1 MSKVKKITFGTS
13 GWRGIIADDYTF
25 ENLRIVSQAVAEY
38 IKEKENPEKG
48 VIVTRDTRFLTEK
61 FVRVVAEVLTGNG
74 IKVFMTEKPTPTPVV
89 SYTIRNKKL
98 AGGVNLT
105 ASHNPPEY
113 CGFKFNPS
121 NGGPALPEVTN
132 FIESKIAE
140 IQSSNLEIKRMDIM
154 EAARND
160 LFELID
166 PSKDY
171 MEKLKKLVDFDKI
184 KNAELKLA
192 VDLLYG
198 TAIGYLDLICKSLSS
213 ECLIIHDHRDPY
225 FGGGR
230 PEPDQKRM
238 NYLGNLVVEKGLDVG
253 LAVDGDADRF
263 GIVNENGDYIKP
275 NEVIALLAWHL
286 YKNKSKK
293 GPSARSIATSK
304 ALDAV
309 TKSFGENVIETPVG
323 FKYLGNLILTQ
334 NVVIAGEESGGLS
347 IQDHI
352 PEKDGILA
360 GLLVLEMMAYEGKK
374 LSEINKEFEEKFGK
388 FYNARIDLELRD
400 DSEKESIIRRFEDI
414 EKSFAG
420 LEITSIDRTDG
431 IKFSFDEN
439 TWMLIR
445 SSGTEPVIRIYV
457 ESTNKEKFR
466 KIMEEV
472 RKFAR

>member
-1 MSKVKKITFGTS
+1 MKKITFGTS

-25 ENLRIVSQAVAEY
+25 DNLRIVSQAVAEY
-38 IKEKENPEKG
+38 IKEKEDPEKG

-74 IKVFMTEKPTPTPVV
+74 IKVLMTEKPTPTPVV
-89 SYTIRNKKL
+89 SYTIRKQKL
-98 AGGVNLT
+98 AGGINLT

-121 NGGPALPEVTN
+121 DGGPALPEVTS

-140 IQSSNLEIKRMDIM
+140 IQSGNLKVKKMDM
-154 EAARND
+154 MAATREG

-166 PSKDY
+166 PSKEY
-171 MEKLKKLVDFDKI
+171 LEGLKKLVDFERI
-184 KNAELKLA
+184 KELGIKVA
-192 VDLLYG
+192 ADLLYG
-198 TAIGYLDLICKSLSS
+198 TAIGYLDVICRSVAS
-213 ECLIIHDHRDPY
+213 ECLIVHDYRDPY

-238 NYLGNLVVEKGLDVG
+238 SYLGNLVMEKNLDVG

-263 GIVNENGDYIKP
+263 GIVDEKGNYVKP

-286 YKNKSKK
+286 YKNKGKK
-293 GPSARSIATSK
+293 GPSARSVATSK

-309 TKSFGENVIETPVG
+309 VSSFGENVIETPVG

-347 IQDHI
+347 VQDHI

-360 GLLVLEMMAYEGKK
+360 CLLMLEMIAYEKKK
-374 LSEINKEFEEKFGK
+374 LSDIRKEFEENFGK
-388 FYNARIDLELRD
+388 FHNARIDLEFRD
-400 DSEKESIIRRFEDI
+400 ESEKKSVMRKFEDI
-414 EKSFAG
+414 EDDFAG
-420 LEITSIDRTDG
+420 LKITSVDRTDG
-431 IKFSFDEN
+431 MKFFFGED

-445 SSGTEPVIRIYV
+445 PSGTEPVVRIYV
-457 ESTNKEKFR
+457 ESVDEEKFR
-466 KIMEEV
+466 NLMEEV

>member
-1 MSKVKKITFGTS
+1 VKKITFGTS

-38 IKEKENPEKG
+38 IKEKEDPEKG

-61 FVRVVAEVLTGNG
+61 FVRVVAEVLVGNG
-74 IKVFMTEKPTPTPVV
+74 IKVFMTEKPAPTPVV
-89 SYTIRNKKL
+89 SYTIRKEKL
-98 AGGVNLT
+98 SGGINLT

-121 NGGPALPEVTN
+121 DGGPALPEVTS

-140 IQSSNLEIKRMDIM
+140 IQSGNLEIRRMDIM
-154 EAARND
+154 KATHNG

-171 MEKLKKLVDFDKI
+171 VERLKELVDFDKI
-184 KNAELKLA
+184 ADSGVKVAM
-192 VDLLYG
+192 DLLYG
-198 TAIGYLDLICKSLSS
+198 TAIGYLDLICRSISK
-213 ECLIIHDHRDPY
+213 ECLVIHNYRDPY

-238 NYLGNLVVEKGLDVG
+238 SYLGNLVVEKGLDVG

-263 GIVNENGDYIKP
+263 GIVDERGNYVKP

-286 YKNKSKK
+286 YKNKGKK

-309 TKSFGENVIETPVG
+309 AKSFGENVIETPVG

-347 IQDHI
+347 IQDHV

-360 GLLVLEMMAYEGKK
+360 DLLILEMMAYEGKK
-374 LSEINKEFEEKFGK
+374 LSEIKKEFEENFGK
-388 FYNARIDLELRD
+388 FYNARIDLEFRD
-400 DSEKESIIRRFEDI
+400 DSEKESVIRNFEDI
-414 EKSFAG
+414 EESFAN
-420 LEITSIDRTDG
+420 LKVTSVDRTDG
-431 IKFSFDEN
+431 MKFFFGED
-439 TWMLIR
+439 TWMLVR
-445 SSGTEPVIRIYV
+445 SSGTEPVVRIYV
-457 ESTNKEKFR
+457 ESVDEKRFR
-466 KIMEEV
+466 DIMEEV

>member
-1 MSKVKKITFGTS
+1 VKKITFGTS

-25 ENLRIVSQAVAEY
+25 DNLRIVSQAVAEY
-38 IKEKENPEKG
+38 IKEKEDPEKG

-74 IKVFMTEKPTPTPVV
+74 IKVLMTEKPTPTPVV
-89 SYTIRNKKL
+89 SYTIRKQKL
-98 AGGVNLT
+98 AGGINLT

-121 NGGPALPEVTN
+121 DGGPALPEVTS

-140 IQSSNLEIKRMDIM
+140 IQSGNLKVKKMDM
-154 EAARND
+154 MAATREG

-166 PSKDY
+166 PSKEY
-171 MEKLKKLVDFDKI
+171 LEGLKKLVDFERI
-184 KNAELKLA
+184 KELGIKVA
-192 VDLLYG
+192 ADLLYG
-198 TAIGYLDLICKSLSS
+198 TAIGYLDVICRSVAS
-213 ECLIIHDHRDPY
+213 ECLIVHDYRDPY

-238 NYLGNLVVEKGLDVG
+238 SYLGNLVMEKNLDVG

-263 GIVNENGDYIKP
+263 GIVDEKGNYVKP

-286 YKNKSKK
+286 YKNKGKK
-293 GPSARSIATSK
+293 GPSARSVATSK

-309 TKSFGENVIETPVG
+309 VSSFGENVIETPVG

-347 IQDHI
+347 VQDHI

-360 GLLVLEMMAYEGKK
+360 CLLMLEMIAYEKKK
-374 LSEINKEFEEKFGK
+374 LSDIRKEFEENFGK
-388 FYNARIDLELRD
+388 FHNARIDLEFRD
-400 DSEKESIIRRFEDI
+400 ESEKKSVMRKFEDI
-414 EKSFAG
+414 EDDFAG
-420 LEITSIDRTDG
+420 LKITSVDRTDG
-431 IKFSFDEN
+431 MKFFFGED

-445 SSGTEPVIRIYV
+445 PSGTEPVVRIYV
-457 ESTNKEKFR
+457 ESVDEEKFR
-466 KIMEEV
+466 NLMEEV